1 MKNKNL
7 NSKRDIIKTTLL
19 LIGVVIATLSLT
31 SCFESED
38 DRRKRV
44 SAEFKANLENHDLE
58 GFKDTIEEY
67 PDLYERNSAYY
78 VSVSATKGNTEI
90 FEYLFLNTDHK
101 YKDEEGLYYLLE
113 QMYKYAPENTETMNF
128 IAKQIGTTPLKQA
141 MDKLVA
147 NGSYMGYYQKGKATS
162 FRGSTNPNQP
172 PLSIAIESVNG
183 NEYKG
188 FISYPGGKMGHDIKA
203 SIAFTGKVN
212 GPTFELT
219 GGDVISGNPQKAKC
233 DYFFFYQEGI
243 LTGNRWC
250 HNFKK
255 GWFQKVLIDIDE
267 PI

>member
-7 NSKRDIIKTTLL
+7 HSKRDSTNTTFL
-19 LIGVVIATLSLT
+19 LIAVVIATLSLT
-31 SCFESED
+31 SCSESED

-44 SAEFKANLENHDLE
+44 SAEFRVNIENHDLE
-58 GFKDTIEEY
+58 GLKDTIEEY
-67 PDLYERNSAYY
+67 PDLYESNSSSY
-78 VSVSATKGNTEI
+78 VYRAATKGNIEI

-101 YKDEEGLYYLLE
+101 YKDEDGLYYLLV

-128 IAKQIGTTPLKQA
+128 IAKQIGTTPLKQTI
-141 MDKLVA
+141 DKLVA

-162 FRGSTNPNQP
+162 FRGSTNPNRP
-172 PLSIAIESVNG
+172 PLIITIESVNG

-212 GPTFELT
+212 GPTFELS
-219 GGDVISGNPQKAKC
+219 GGGVISGNPQKAKC
-233 DYFFFYQEGI
+233 DYFLFYREGM
-243 LTGNRWC
+243 LSGNRWC

-255 GWFQKVLIDIDE
+255 GWFQEVLIDIHK